1 MRKGFKGFMNK
12 VFKVV
17 WSKSKE
23 CYVVVPEIAKN
34 NSGKKKVLASVLAGL
49 ALVGV
54 GAQMGT
60 PVDAFNSATPRSADS
75 GSINTENSRINIS
88 ANAKPNNNVGVNSIV
103 VGYQNT
109 TDDQDGTT
117 ALGANNQAYGNSGLA
132 VGNQNESRGGA
143 STAIGAGN
151 RASGAAT
158 VAIGNVSNANAK
170 SAIAIGSYNNVNYT
184 KGTWATAPMQAGEY
198 STVVGNYSSATG
210 RESAAMGVYS
220 NSAGPGS
227 FAAGY
232 KENALGQNSVA
243 IGSENT
249 SHVADTI
256 TLGQQN
262 NARTMGGI
270 SIGKNNLTDSANGDR
285 SDVER
290 NRENSQIAIGTT
302 HPTIYSKCKQQIKQ

>member
-1 MRKGFKGFMNK
+1 MNK

-60 PVDAFNSATPRSADS
+60 PVDAYRSPD
-75 GSINTENSRINIS
+75 GSVNTQDSRINIA
-88 ANAKPNNNVGVNSIV
+88 ANAKPSNSVGVNSIV

-184 KGTWATAPMQAGEY
+184 KGTWATAPLQAGAY

-256 TLGQQN
+256 KL
-262 NARTMGGI
+262 
-270 SIGKNNLTDSANGDR
+270 D
-285 SDVER
+285 
-290 NRENSQIAIGTT
+290 
-302 HPTIYSKCKQQIKQ
+302 